1 MYWAIRQLEGD
12 FVIEVDDKVLWSQW
26 KGALVSVERCFGLSG
41 KVLWSQW
48 TAW

>member
-26 KGALVSVERCFGLSG
+26 KGALVSVDGLVIQNDSMI
-41 KVLWSQW
+41 
-48 TAW
+48 